1 MGLFNNFNISGSA
14 MTANTVRMNLV
25 ASNLANINSAASSVE
40 GTYKSRQAVFKTVM
54 DEFSNDPSV
63 ARVGIDR
70 IVESDEPL
78 KAQYQPNHPN
88 ANDDGYVF
96 MPNVNPV
103 EAMANVLFLRS
114 SVTVLHSNFASTAFF
129 IAVAVRAFGLVCLGL
144 WMIT

>member
-25 ASNLANINSAASSVE
+25 ASNLANVNSAASSVE
-40 GTYKSRQAVFKTVM
+40 GTYKSRKAVFKTVM

-88 ANDDGYVF
+88 ANEDGYVF

-103 EAMANVLFLRS
+103 EAMANMIDASRSYQTNVEVLNTTKQLLMQ
-114 SVTVLHSNFASTAFF
+114 TINM
-129 IAVAVRAFGLVCLGL
+129 GK
-144 WMIT
+144 

>member
-54 DEFSNDPSV
+54 DEFSNDPAV

-88 ANDDGYVF
+88 ANEDGYVF

-103 EAMANVLFLRS
+103 EAMANMIDASRSYQTNVEVLNTTKQLLMQ
-114 SVTVLHSNFASTAFF
+114 TINM
-129 IAVAVRAFGLVCLGL
+129 GK
-144 WMIT
+144 

>member
-25 ASNLANINSAASSVE
+25 ASNLANINSAAGSVE
-40 GTYKSRQAVFKTVM
+40 GTYKSRQAVFKTVI
-54 DEFSNDPSV
+54 DEFSNDPAV

-70 IVESDEPL
+70 IVESNEPL

-88 ANDDGYVF
+88 ANEDGYVY

-103 EAMANVLFLRS
+103 EAMANMIDASRSYQTNVEVLNTTKQLLMQ
-114 SVTVLHSNFASTAFF
+114 TINM
-129 IAVAVRAFGLVCLGL
+129 GK
-144 WMIT
+144 

>member
-103 EAMANVLFLRS
+103 EAMANMIDASRSYQTNVEVLNTTKQLLMQ
-114 SVTVLHSNFASTAFF
+114 TINM
-129 IAVAVRAFGLVCLGL
+129 GK
-144 WMIT
+144 

>member
-25 ASNLANINSAASSVE
+25 ASNLANVNSAASSVE

-103 EAMANVLFLRS
+103 EAMANMIDASRSYQTNVEVLNTTKQLLMQ
-114 SVTVLHSNFASTAFF
+114 TINM
-129 IAVAVRAFGLVCLGL
+129 GK
-144 WMIT
+144 

>member
-25 ASNLANINSAASSVE
+25 ASNLANVNSAASSVE

-88 ANDDGYVF
+88 ANEDGYVF

-103 EAMANVLFLRS
+103 EAMANMIDASRSYQTNVEVLNTTKQLLMQ
-114 SVTVLHSNFASTAFF
+114 TINM
-129 IAVAVRAFGLVCLGL
+129 GK
-144 WMIT
+144 